1 MLKYVLLGSLN
12 YRPMTGY
19 ELKQFMDRST
29 ASFWH
34 AKLSQ
39 IYVTLKSLETEG
51 LVESSTVE
59 QESRPDRR
67 IYAITEAGRKELDAW
82 LRDVDMEPGQSKEPL
97 LVKLFFGARVD
108 KATLLTELRIQ
119 REVHQKTLES
129 LRGETRQSI
138 AQTAERAP
146 NLKKDALLWEAT
158 RRSGEILEEAVL
170 QWFDETLDMVEKE
183 F

>member
-12 YRPMTGY
+12 YRRMTGY
-19 ELKQFMDRST
+19 ELKQFMDTST
-29 ASFWH
+29 ANFWH

-39 IYVTLKSLETEG
+39 IYVTLKALETEG

-67 IYAITEAGRKELDAW
+67 IYAITEAGRKDLDAW
-82 LRDVDMEPGQSKEPL
+82 LGNVEMEPGQSKEPL

-119 REVHQKTLES
+119 REVHQKALES

-138 AQTAERAP
+138 LQTAERVPA
-146 NLKKDALLWEAT
+146 LKKDALLWEAT
-158 RRSGEILEEAVL
+158 RRSGELIEEAVL
-170 QWFDETLDMVEKE
+170 HWFDETLAMVEKE